1 MKKILMLC
9 AAIAAMCFTVKA
21 QDTLVTAQG
30 KAYLAVVVK
39 VEKNMIHYTRYP
51 QSEGSEVMTLDVH
64 SLKEIRFYDGR
75 YINFIN
81 KSFANTE
88 DLSYIVDPIR
98 INPPSYYLKQSANC
112 QFGVIGASAGAG
124 FFGVL
129 AVQSTATS
137 SSLYDSR
144 AILYGASV
152 ICGITALVC
161 EIMSIVN
168 LKKAGKSMERI
179 HIIQNGVSLDL

>member
-1 MKKILMLC
+1 MLC
-9 AAIAAMCFTVKA
+9 AAIVAMSVTTVSA

-30 KAYLAVVVK
+30 KAYLAVVTK
-39 VEKNMIHYTRYP
+39 VEKDMIHYTRYP
-51 QSEGSEVMTLDVH
+51 QSEEAEVMTIDVH

-75 YINFIN
+75 YINFVK
-81 KSFANTE
+81 KSFENTE
-88 DLSYIVDPIR
+88 GLGYKVDPIR

-112 QFGVIGASAGAG
+112 QFGVIGASVGAG
-124 FFGVL
+124 FFGAL

-137 SSLYDSR
+137 SSLYNSR
-144 AILYGASV
+144 TILYGAS
-152 ICGITALVC
+152 IACGISAFVC